1 MTFRDLSIKQ
11 KLMAIILLTTS
22 VSLLTA
28 AAVIIADDL
37 ITLRSEMKRDLTT
50 LSHLIGANSTAALV
64 FNDPRGAEETLSA
77 LRAKRSVVA
86 AAIYTKEGGVFA
98 TYVRDAE
105 SRPYTPPAPRVPG
118 LHFEKDRLVIFDKIE
133 LEGETI
139 GSLTLHS
146 DLEEMYLHLKRDVLI
161 VILVILISIFV
172 AFVLSSFLQQVISHP
187 IEKLALTA
195 RKVSVEKDYTVR
207 VEPHGRDELGL
218 LIEGFNEMLTQI
230 QQRDTSLR
238 KARDELEERVQERTK
253 ELKKE
258 IQERAKTEEKLKKT
272 VEELERSNKELEQFA
287 YVASHDLQEPL
298 RKIIAFGD
306 RLKKVCASSMDEGA
320 RDYLE
325 RMQSAASR
333 MKQLIEDILMLSRIM
348 TRGRSFEAVDLG
360 ELVQDVLTDLE
371 ISIEQTKGKVR
382 IGKLPMV
389 RADPLQMRQ
398 LFQNLI
404 ANALKFSKKGV
415 PPHVEVQSCSAKNGS
430 VEVTV
435 ADNGIGFDEKYLDR
449 IFEPFQRLHGLSE
462 YPGTG
467 MGLAICE
474 KIVLRHGGKITAK
487 SRPGEGS
494 TFIITLPAMEA

>member
-22 VSLLTA
+22 VSLLVA

-50 LSHLIGANSTAALV
+50 LSHLIGTNSTAALV
-64 FNDPRGAEETLSA
+64 FNDPRGAEETLAA
-77 LRAKRSVVA
+77 LRAKRNVVA

-105 SRPYTPPAPRVPG
+105 SRPYSPPPSRAPG

-139 GSLTLHS
+139 GSLTLYS

-195 RKVSVEKDYTVR
+195 RKVSGEKDYTVR

-218 LIEGFNEMLTQI
+218 LIDGFNEMLTQI

-253 ELKKE
+253 ELKRE

-333 MKQLIEDILMLSRIM
+333 MKQLIEDILMLSRVM

-371 ISIEQTKGKVR
+371 TSIEQTKGKIRV
-382 IGKLPMV
+382 GKLPMI

-404 ANALKFSKKGV
+404 VNALKFGKKGV
-415 PPHVEVQSCSAKNGS
+415 SPQVEIQGHAAKNGS

-449 IFEPFQRLHGLSE
+449 IFQPFQRLHGLNE

-474 KIVLRHGGKITAK
+474 KIILRHGGKITAK

-494 TFIITLPAMEA
+494 MFIITLPAMEA